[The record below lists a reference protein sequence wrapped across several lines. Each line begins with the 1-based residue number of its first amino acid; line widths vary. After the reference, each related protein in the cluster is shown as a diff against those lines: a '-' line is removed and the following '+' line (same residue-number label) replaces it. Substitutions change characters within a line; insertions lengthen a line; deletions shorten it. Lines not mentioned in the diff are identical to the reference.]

1 MEKIW
6 VQVVDVAFSAVVLRI
21 LFGWLFLYRRLVR
34 LLVVLAALLLAGLGV
49 AWLRLPF
56 ASLLSLVLIPPLAV
70 LAFLAF
76 LPDLNRIY
84 QSASRGHVFGGRL
97 RSRPEMIPEL
107 CTAVMDLARR
117 RIGALLVFPQ
127 QDPVGSWISGGED
140 LDARFNHALLVSLL
154 NPHCPRHDGA
164 VIIQGER
171 ITRAGAVLPLASA
184 DGQDN
189 SLGTRHLAAIGLTER
204 CDADVLVVSEERG
217 TISHSRHGKIG
228 VLPSDDRAQL
238 EESLGTILGPESA
251 QKHARRIGNLSGI
264 LWGLAVVVATMGT
277 VVATHVQQRA
287 VVPAEVLGSLSVAVT
302 VQDVAEPLYVESI
315 SDPSVR
321 VFVRGNV
328 ERALASPLTAVVNLR
343 GYGKG
348 AARINLRPDMI
359 VGLPREVEVERF
371 DPESVEVVLA
381 EARRLNLRVAAPT
394 IHGVGPG
401 LELGP
406 VSFAPSRM
414 DVLVKD
420 GRFPR
425 TGILPTRPVDLSG
438 VTEPGRV
445 VRPTTIDVPGSIQS
459 PEGQPLPPVEV
470 TVELRPVNNR

>member
-1 MEKIW
+1 MQGVW
-6 VQVVDVAFSAVVLRI
+6 VQVIDVACSAVVLRI
-21 LFGWLFLYRRLVR
+21 LFGWLVLYRRLVR
-34 LLVVLAALLLAGLGV
+34 LLVVLAALLVVGLAV

-97 RSRPEMIPEL
+97 TSRPEMIPEL
-107 CTAVMDLARR
+107 CSAVMELARR

-140 LDARFNHALLVSLL
+140 IDARFNQALLMSIL

-171 ITRAGAVLPLASA
+171 ITRVGAVLPLASA

-204 CDADVLVVSEERG
+204 CDADVIVVSEERG
-217 TISHSRHGKIG
+217 TISHSRNGKIG
-228 VLPSDDRAQL
+228 VLPADDRAQL
-238 EESLGTILGPESA
+238 EESLTTILGPESA
-251 QKHARRIGNLSGI
+251 RKQARRLGNLSGL
-264 LWGLAVVVATMGT
+264 LWALAVVVAAVGT
-277 VVATHVQQRA
+277 IVASHVQQRA
-287 VVPAEVLGSLSVAVT
+287 TAPPEVLGSLAVAVT
-302 VQDVAEPLYVESI
+302 VQDVADFLYVESI
-315 SDPSVR
+315 SDPTVR

-328 ERALASPLTAVVNLR
+328 ERALASPLTAVINLR
-343 GYGKG
+343 GYGRG
-348 AARINLRPDMI
+348 PARINLRADMI
-359 VGLPREVEVERF
+359 AGLPREVEVERF
-371 DPESVEVVLA
+371 DPDAVEVVLA
-381 EARRLNLRVAAPT
+381 EARRLNLRVAAPA
-394 IHGVGPG
+394 IHGVGAG

-406 VSFAPSRM
+406 VSFAPSRL

-420 GRFPR
+420 ARFPR
-425 TGILPTRPVDLSG
+425 TAVLPTRPVDLSD
-438 VTEPGRV
+438 VTEPGKITR
-445 VRPTTIDVPGSIQS
+445 RTAIDAPGSIQTL
-459 PEGQPLPPVEV
+459 EGGALPPVEV
-470 TVELRPVNNR
+470 TIELKPGLSR

>member
-1 MEKIW
+1 MEGIW
-6 VQVVDVAFSAVVLRI
+6 VQAVDVAFSAVVLRI

-34 LLVVLAALLLAGLGV
+34 LLVVLAALLLTGLAV

-97 RSRPEMIPEL
+97 RQRPEMVPEL

-127 QDPVGSWISGGED
+127 HDPVGSWISGGED

-154 NPHCPRHDGA
+154 NPNCPRHDGA

-171 ITRAGAVLPLASA
+171 ITKVGAVLPLALA
-184 DGQDN
+184 DGRDN
-189 SLGTRHLAAIGLTER
+189 ALGTRHLAAMGLTER

-228 VLPSDDRAQL
+228 VLPAEDRAQL
-238 EESLGTILGPESA
+238 EESLATILGPETGR
-251 QKHARRIGNLSGI
+251 KHPSRLGNLSGI
-264 LWGLAVVVATMGT
+264 LWAVAVVVAMVGT

-287 VVPAEVLGSLSVAVT
+287 VAPAEVFGSLALAVT

-315 SDPSVR
+315 SEPTVR

-328 ERALASPLTAVVNLR
+328 ERALASPLTAVISLR

-348 AARINLRPDMI
+348 TARFNLRPDMI

-406 VSFAPSRM
+406 VSFAPSRIEAM
-414 DVLVKD
+414 VKD

-425 TGILPTRPVDLSG
+425 TGILPTRPVDVSD

-445 VRPTTIDVPGSIQS
+445 VRQTTIDVPGSIQS
-459 PEGQPLPPVEV
+459 PEGQPLGPVEV
-470 TVELRPVNNR
+470 TIELRAAGR

>member
-1 MEKIW
+1 MEKLW
-6 VQVVDVAFSAVVLRI
+6 VQVIDVACSAVVLRI
-21 LFGWLFLYRRLVR
+21 LFGWLILYRRLAR
-34 LLVVLAALLLAGLGV
+34 LLVVLAALLLTGLGI

-84 QSASRGHVFGGRL
+84 QSASRGNVFGTRL
-97 RSRPEMIPEL
+97 RSRPELVPEL

-140 LDARFNHALLVSLL
+140 IDARFNHSLLVSLL

-164 VIIQGER
+164 VIIQGDR
-171 ITRAGAVLPLASA
+171 ITKAGAVLPLASA

-189 SLGTRHLAAIGLTER
+189 SLGTRHLAAMGLTER

-217 TISHSRHGKIG
+217 TISHSRNGKIG

-238 EESLGTILGPESA
+238 EESLTTILGPESA
-251 QKHARRIGNLSGI
+251 QKRAQRIGNLSAL
-264 LWGLAVVVATMGT
+264 LWAMAVVVATLGT
-277 VVATHVQQRA
+277 VVASYVQER
-287 VVPAEVLGSLSVAVT
+287 VVVAPEVLGSLALAVT

-315 SDPSVR
+315 SNPTVR
-321 VFVRGNV
+321 VFVRGNL
-328 ERALASPLTAVVNLR
+328 ERALAMPLTAVMNLR

-348 AARINLRPDMI
+348 AHRINLQPDMI

-371 DPESVEVVLA
+371 DPESVEVILA

-394 IHGVGPG
+394 IHGIAPG

-406 VSFAPSRM
+406 VSYSPSRM
-414 DVLVKD
+414 EVLVKD

-425 TGILPTRPVDLSG
+425 SGVLATRPVDVSD
-438 VTEPGRV
+438 VTEPGKF
-445 VRPTTIDVPGSIQS
+445 VRKTTLDVPGSIQALD
-459 PEGQPLPPVEV
+459 GQSLPPIEV
-470 TVELRPVNNR
+470 TIDLRTSASR